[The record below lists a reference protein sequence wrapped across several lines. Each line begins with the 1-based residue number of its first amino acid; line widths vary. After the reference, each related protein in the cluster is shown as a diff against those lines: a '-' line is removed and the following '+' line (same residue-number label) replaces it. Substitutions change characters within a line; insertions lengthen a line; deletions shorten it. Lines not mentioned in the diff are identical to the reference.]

1 MINMDN
7 IEFLKNI
14 IEGTNPYSGEIIS
27 QAALWRGIDV
37 KGRLEDILADLKKSH
52 NVALIYSIDNI
63 KFLATI
69 IEGIN
74 PVTNLPLEEDDP
86 LRVDYVKESFEE
98 FIFELEN
105 DRQINAESS
114 KFDNIDNF
122 SSNERTKPNNLENA
136 ITYPSIT
143 LQSFCKKIAALLY
156 GAFTYAKIENI
167 VRNFLINDNKIEQ
180 RLSNKGRHRYYATTA
195 GENIGIT
202 NELITDYYG
211 KKIHRV
217 FYSPN
222 AQKYI
227 IDHLPSLL

>member
-122 SSNERTKPNNLENA
+122 S
-136 ITYPSIT
+136 I
-143 LQSFCKKIAALLY
+143 
-156 GAFTYAKIENI
+156 
-167 VRNFLINDNKIEQ
+167 
-180 RLSNKGRHRYYATTA
+180 
-195 GENIGIT
+195 
-202 NELITDYYG
+202 
-211 KKIHRV
+211 
-217 FYSPN
+217 
-222 AQKYI
+222 
-227 IDHLPSLL
+227 

>member
-1 MINMDN
+1 MDN

-122 SSNERTKPNNLENA
+122 S
-136 ITYPSIT
+136 I
-143 LQSFCKKIAALLY
+143 
-156 GAFTYAKIENI
+156 
-167 VRNFLINDNKIEQ
+167 
-180 RLSNKGRHRYYATTA
+180 
-195 GENIGIT
+195 
-202 NELITDYYG
+202 
-211 KKIHRV
+211 
-217 FYSPN
+217 
-222 AQKYI
+222 
-227 IDHLPSLL
+227 